1 MEKAVLSVILPIS
14 SGGKYLEQSLDSW
27 LSQTLEGVEVVYVK
41 GDGCAPQVE
50 QVLACRQ
57 KDHPRLQV
65 VTGGRQAGLEAT
77 TGRYVLLAGPD
88 DVAAPQLA
96 ARVQAQGDQYQADV
110 VVLGDAW
117 GQSGGQGAC
126 GPQVIP
132 GELPGVLFSAGALS
146 PWAVAVRRSYGEA
159 NGLFDL
165 LQGEGLGFAL
175 CALALARSI
184 SWVEAGLVSH
194 GTRWA
199 EQPPTPGAFL
209 RELALGVSTIRRQGA
224 LAPVQGKV
232 AALLAREVVQRC
244 AQEENLWDIQ
254 ALLGA
259 LRDQRAL
266 VEELLAGWEPR
277 SRGAQTQAHR
287 VGTLLELSQS
297 LASPKTEER
306 GYTVVRPARAR
317 DYRVS
322 VIIPVYQVEDYL
334 EACLDSVVGQ
344 SLEEIEIICVNDG
357 SPDGSLALVEAYAVR
372 DDRIVVICQEN
383 QGLSQARNHG
393 MAVATG
399 KYLYFL
405 DGDDV
410 LERNALEELYTRA
423 EELDLTAVYFD
434 ANCFSQEEEL
444 RGAYLQKRVD
454 TYHRRGSYPQ
464 RCPGGEML
472 MRMERQRE
480 LYVPVWLQL
489 IRRDYALGFS
499 FVPGIYHEDNPYTV
513 LTMALAPQVGYV
525 HRCYVWRRY
534 RSGSITTQ
542 RQEFRHCYGY
552 FRGYEEIWRNIHRFS
567 HLSQEQQGSI
577 LHFAAYLRRT
587 AVNIYANLTWEERV
601 RSWVLPLEEAVEF
614 ACAVGS
620 QGEERDQRWQLRE
633 QVRRQAP
640 WEGQLRQARQEVE
653 RLQAQNQV
661 QARRIQALEEWAR
674 ALSRPGLKGLAQ
686 LSLGW
691 AKEKL
696 GRRQAVKK

>member
-1 MEKAVLSVILPIS
+1 MEKAILSVILPVS
-14 SGGKYLEQSLDSW
+14 SGVKHLERCLDSW
-27 LSQTLEGVEVVYVK
+27 LGQTLEGVEVVCVK
-41 GDGCAPQVE
+41 EDGCAPQVE
-50 QVLACRQ
+50 QVLACLQ
-57 KDHPRLQV
+57 KGHPRLRV
-65 VTGGRQAGLEAT
+65 VTGDRQAGLAVA
-77 TGRYVLLAGPD
+77 TGRYVLLAGPG

-96 ARVQAQGDQYQADV
+96 ASVQAQGDRYQADV

-117 GQSGGQGAC
+117 ARSGEKAEC
-126 GPQVIP
+126 RPQVTP
-132 GELPGVLFSAGALS
+132 GELPGALFSAGVLS
-146 PWAVAVRRSYGEA
+146 PWAVAVRRTYGEA

-175 CALALARSI
+175 GALALAQSI
-184 SWVEAGLVSH
+184 TWVEAELVSH
-194 GTRWA
+194 ESRWA
-199 EQPPTPGAFL
+199 AQPPVPGAFL
-209 RELALGVSTIRRQGA
+209 RELALGVSAIRRQGD
-224 LAPVQGKV
+224 LAPVRGKV
-232 AALLAREVVQRC
+232 AALLTQQVVRRC
-244 AQEENLWDIQ
+244 TQEENLWDVQ

-259 LRDQRAL
+259 LGEQRAL
-266 VEELLAGWEPR
+266 VEGLLAEWEPR
-277 SRGAQTQAHR
+277 SREAQTQACR
-287 VGTLLELSQS
+287 VRTLLELSRN
-297 LASPKTEER
+297 LATPRTEER

-322 VIIPVYQVEDYL
+322 VIIPVYQVEEYL

-357 SPDGSLALVEAYAVR
+357 SPDGSLELVEAYAAR

-410 LERNALEELYTRA
+410 LERSALEELYARA

-434 ANCFSQEEEL
+434 ANCFSQEEEMS
-444 RGAYLQKRVD
+444 GAYLQKRVD
-454 TYHRRGSYPQ
+454 TYHRQGSYPPQ
-464 RCPGGEML
+464 CPGGELL

-513 LTMALAPQVGYV
+513 LTMALAPRVGYV

-542 RQEFRHCYGY
+542 PQEFRHCYGY

-567 HLSQEQQGSI
+567 HLSQAQQGSI

-587 AVNIYANLTWEERV
+587 AVNIYANLSWEERV
-601 RSWVLPLEEAVEF
+601 RSWALPLEEAVEF
-614 ACAVGS
+614 VCAVGS
-620 QGEERDQRWQLRE
+620 QGEERSQRWQLRE

-653 RLQAQNQV
+653 RLQAQTQA
-661 QARRIQALEEWAR
+661 QARRIQALEEWVR
-674 ALSRPGLKGLAQ
+674 ALSRPGLKGLAR

-696 GRRQAVKK
+696 GRRQAVEK